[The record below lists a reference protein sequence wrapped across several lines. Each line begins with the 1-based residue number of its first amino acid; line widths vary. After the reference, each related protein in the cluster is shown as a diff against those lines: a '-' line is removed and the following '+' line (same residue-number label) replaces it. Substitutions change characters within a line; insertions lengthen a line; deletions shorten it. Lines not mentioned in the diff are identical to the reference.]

1 MTEKEICNVVLEQS
15 SSSTAIKSNVRT
27 KAVAVHAVKSKVNAD
42 SNDQEVSDG
51 FSTEGSIR
59 KRILLVRRKNLG
71 PTAGATAVPWYPAI
85 LFPGALLL
93 VSWFHLASWLLV
105 FFAFC
110 LWCCSESED
119 SVNNSRIQH
128 SNCLWFMFDFLSLFT

>member
-1 MTEKEICNVVLEQS
+1 MNANQSETVITGLHSETTESEVTDMQREMMNEIGMDFGS
-15 SSSTAIKSNVRT
+15 
-27 KAVAVHAVKSKVNAD
+27 VKLAC
-42 SNDQEVSDG
+42 
-51 FSTEGSIR
+51 
-59 KRILLVRRKNLG
+59 
-71 PTAGATAVPWYPAI
+71 PATAVPWYPAI
-85 LFPGALLL
+85 LLPGALLL
-93 VSWFHLASWLLV
+93 VSWFPLASWLPV